1 MHVTGGHVCVGS
13 EECEELETSMRRWGL
28 DPKQDARHME
38 FWKSALTIV
47 SDSVEGKGHI
57 MMDSHP
63 LNDVELD
70 EVPQV
75 DRGKAIDGFLDA
87 IVRVAVDG
95 GC

>member
-47 SDSVEGKGHI
+47 SDSVEGK
-57 MMDSHP
+57 DT
-63 LNDVELD
+63 L
-70 EVPQV
+70 
-75 DRGKAIDGFLDA
+75 
-87 IVRVAVDG
+87 
-95 GC
+95 